1 MLRLT
6 FWTLVGFVGCLYA
19 FGGDLT
25 ADERA
30 AIEARR
36 ADRVSVMAAFRDAFD
51 DGDGRRQ
58 GGYVPTLA
66 ELDAMGQRNQTPT
79 TTTPQDTVQLASLD
93 APQNDALLATTVG
106 AAVTDHAV
114 TTATDPEKLAELAAL
129 DGSAQDSAPSAEA
142 LATETT
148 DDMILRV
155 VSANRVNVRA
165 GPSTGYGV
173 VGQVLKADI
182 VRVVSN
188 PYSEWVKILV
198 EGDGVEGYMAA
209 RFLKE
214 MTD

>member
-1 MLRLT
+1 M
-6 FWTLVGFVGCLYA
+6 
-19 FGGDLT
+19 
-25 ADERA
+25 
-30 AIEARR
+30 
-36 ADRVSVMAAFRDAFD
+36 
-51 DGDGRRQ
+51 
-58 GGYVPTLA
+58 
-66 ELDAMGQRNQTPT
+66 
-79 TTTPQDTVQLASLD
+79 
-93 APQNDALLATTVG
+93 
-106 AAVTDHAV
+106 

-129 DGSAQDSAPSAEA
+129 DGSAQDAASGIEA
-142 LATETT
+142 LAAETT

-165 GPSTGYGV
+165 GPSTGYDV

-214 MTD
+214 MAD